1 MKAKSFFF
9 AALFSLLAFTAL
21 PVSAASNNPGDGDE
35 AATESKMT
43 EKEFNE
49 ALDVLKERVDVLKEA
64 KKNAETKEEKQKVKD
79 EIKEVKKE
87 AKELKAQQRGGA
99 GIYIGGGA
107 LLVIILLLLLL

>member
-9 AALFSLLAFTAL
+9 AALFSLLAFAAL
-21 PVSAASNNPGDGDE
+21 PVSAASNNPGDE
-35 AATESKMT
+35 TATESKMT
-43 EKEFNE
+43 EKEFNK
-49 ALDVLKERVDVLKEA
+49 ALDVLKERVEVLKEA
-64 KKNAETKEEKQKVKD
+64 KKNAETKEDKQKVKD

-107 LLVIILLLLLL
+107 LIVILLLLLLL

>member
-1 MKAKSFFF
+1 MKIKSLFL

-21 PVSAASNNPGDGDE
+21 PVSAASGNPGDE
-35 AATESKMT
+35 AAVESKMT
-43 EKEFNE
+43 EKEFNQ
-49 ALDVLKERVDVLKEA
+49 ALDVLKERVEVLKEE
-64 KKNAETKEEKQKVKD
+64 KKNAETKAEKQKVKD

-107 LLVIILLLLLL
+107 LLVILILLLLL

>member
-21 PVSAASNNPGDGDE
+21 PVSAASNNPGDE
-35 AATESKMT
+35 ETTETKMT
-43 EKEFNE
+43 EAEFNE
-49 ALDVLKERVDVLKEA
+49 ALDALKERVDVLKEA

-87 AKELKAQQRGGA
+87 AKELKQQQRGGA